1 MLHFIFSF
9 HDQNKSQ
16 FIVIYIFPIPLYHFL
31 QVSRASSKT
40 NLSESSKQNVLNL
53 GQSQILPTETPSLA
67 HDSTTLS
74 IEKLEL
80 PVPAAFDPNKMQSDI
95 TFANQSS
102 SPQEKDEKLSFLKQ
116 SENCDLVKP
125 SSVTPDSPCQTTQDC
140 PDDQIIISSE
150 TVPTTSGSG
159 SPQLDQLLSDLEE
172 MKLKFRPETLDLPLS
187 ESSDESPEYD
197 QSPKFEDLSP
207 EDPTEDINTRR
218 VCVSSLIQLE
228 EDTYHTNV
236 SVTEPAHFQTF
247 IQDEPE
253 IASVSLDQSPETH
266 DPPLSKSSQ
275 DNDQFQDFEYLSSE
289 DPTENIDTERVA
301 VSSVIQLARDTTND
315 TNVVGTEPSHLQTS
329 VQDEPERV
337 SVCHGQS
344 PETHDTLLSESSY
357 KSPEE
362 DQIRKFVDF
371 SPEDLYPTEDI
382 DTKRVSMSSVTQ
394 LTEDTNHTNL
404 TGTVPAHFQTSI
416 QDEPEIVLDSP
427 DHTEISETSV
437 SSSLGS
443 CQGSNLSPT
452 DSLSIFESSERLCE
466 VMEPSLN
473 SSFPLKAFQ
482 SSKCTENVT
491 ETYPPETPHGV
502 ATKGQSQLPE
512 VHQVPN
518 LFEEHSTTDILK
530 SKEGLESAISSID
543 SKGLTEE
550 ISTQST
556 QYQLPTLREAPSFEA
571 TQSEDISSQSLSDLT
586 PETVTSARHF
596 SFEELMPYPSSV
608 NLETSSEEDR
618 TRASG
623 QHSEESLTPVDSE
636 CFASQPSSVKAE
648 MTSSTSDEEYSIPL
662 GYEETCS
669 PPTCHTD
676 MPPEYSEVVNS
687 GVNSPTFEYSDPEPY
702 FDCKQAA
709 SDSSETEP
717 DEPEPSTR
725 ARVLEKVNRRVLL
738 SSGSEDYED
747 APFVHEPLYNLRE
760 EDEDSDEEFTL
771 CEASKPPSVCEVG
784 AYDDTDKYL
793 TRVR

>member
-1 MLHFIFSF
+1 MTKINHNSLLFIF
-9 HDQNKSQ
+9 
-16 FIVIYIFPIPLYHFL
+16 FPIPLYHFL

-40 NLSESSKQNVLNL
+40 NLSESSKQKNVNL
-53 GQSQILPTETPSLA
+53 GQSQVFPTETTSLA

-80 PVPAAFDPNKMQSDI
+80 PVPAAFDPSKMQSEI

-150 TVPTTSGSG
+150 SVPTTSGSG

-197 QSPKFEDLSP
+197 QSPEFEDLSP

-218 VCVSSLIQLE
+218 VCVSSLIQLA

-236 SVTEPAHFQTF
+236 SVTEPAHFQTS

-253 IASVSLDQSPETH
+253 IVSVSLDQSPETH

-275 DNDQFQDFEYLSSE
+275 DKDQLQDFEYLSSE
-289 DPTENIDTERVA
+289 DPTENIDTHRVA
-301 VSSVIQLARDTTND
+301 VSSVIQLANNTTND
-315 TNVVGTEPSHLQTS
+315 TNVVGTEPSHFQTS
-329 VQDEPERV
+329 IQDGPERV
-337 SVCHGQS
+337 SVSHGQS
-344 PETHDTLLSESSY
+344 PETHDTLLSESSD

-382 DTKRVSMSSVTQ
+382 DTKRASMSSVTQ
-394 LTEDTNHTNL
+394 LTEDTNHTNV

-416 QDEPEIVLDSP
+416 QVEPEIVLDS
-427 DHTEISETSV
+427 ET
-437 SSSLGS
+437 SLGS
-443 CQGSNLSPT
+443 CQDSNLSPT

-482 SSKCTENVT
+482 SSKYTENAT
-491 ETYPPETPHGV
+491 ETYPPESSHGV
-502 ATKGQSQLPE
+502 ATKGQSDIPE

-518 LFEEHSTTDILK
+518 LFEEHSTTDILQ
-530 SKEGLESAISSID
+530 SKEELESAISSID

-556 QYQLPTLREAPSFEA
+556 QYQLPSLREAPSFEA
-571 TQSEDISSQSLSDLT
+571 TQSEDMSSQSLSDLT

-669 PPTCHTD
+669 PTTCHTD

-709 SDSSETEP
+709 SDFSETES

-725 ARVLEKVNRRVLL
+725 GRVLKKVNQRFLL

-760 EDEDSDEEFTL
+760 ENEDSDEEFTL
-771 CEASKPPSVCEVG
+771 CEASQPPSLCELG

>member
-1 MLHFIFSF
+1 MLHFIISF
-9 HDQNKSQ
+9 HDQKKNHNSLL
-16 FIVIYIFPIPLYHFL
+16 FIFFPTPLYHFL

-40 NLSESSKQNVLNL
+40 NLSESSKQKNVNL
-53 GQSQILPTETPSLA
+53 GQSQVFPTEMPALA
-67 HDSTTLS
+67 HDSTTPS
-74 IEKLEL
+74 IEQLEL
-80 PVPAAFDPNKMQSDI
+80 AIPAAFDPRKMQSEI

-125 SSVTPDSPCQTTQDC
+125 SSVTPDSPCETTQDC

-150 TVPTTSGSG
+150 SVPTTSGSG

-187 ESSDESPEYD
+187 ESSDESPEYE
-197 QSPKFEDLSP
+197 QSPEFEDLSP
-207 EDPTEDINTRR
+207 EDPTEDIDTRR
-218 VCVSSLIQLE
+218 VSVSSLIQLA
-228 EDTYHTNV
+228 EDKNQTNV
-236 SVTEPAHFQTF
+236 SVTEPAHFQTS

-253 IASVSLDQSPETH
+253 IVSVSLDQSPETH
-266 DPPLSKSSQ
+266 DPPLSKSSDESQ
-275 DNDQFQDFEYLSSE
+275 EHDHFQDFGDLSSE
-289 DPTENIDTERVA
+289 ALTENIDTQRVA
-301 VSSVIQLARDTTND
+301 VSSVIQLVNNSTSD
-315 TNVVGTEPSHLQTS
+315 TNVAGTEPSPQ
-329 VQDEPERV
+329 RV
-337 SVCHGQS
+337 SVSPSQS
-344 PETHDTLLSESSY
+344 PAIHDTLLTESSDE
-357 KSPEE
+357 SPED

-371 SPEDLYPTEDI
+371 SPEDLNPAEDI
-382 DTKRVSMSSVTQ
+382 DTKRVSMSVKQ
-394 LTEDTNHTNL
+394 LTEDTNYTNV

-416 QDEPEIVLDSP
+416 QDEPEIVLDSL
-427 DHTEISETSV
+427 DHTKTSETSV
-437 SSSLGS
+437 PSSLGS
-443 CQGSNLSPT
+443 CQ
-452 DSLSIFESSERLCE
+452 DSHLFSS
-466 VMEPSLN
+466 
-473 SSFPLKAFQ
+473 
-482 SSKCTENVT
+482 
-491 ETYPPETPHGV
+491 HGV
-502 ATKGQSQLPE
+502 ATKGQSDIPE
-512 VHQVPN
+512 VHQANP
-518 LFEEHSTTDILK
+518 FEEDSTTDILQ
-530 SKEGLESAISSID
+530 SKEELQPAISSID
-543 SKGLTEE
+543 SKRLTEE

-556 QYQLPTLREAPSFEA
+556 QDQPPPLREAPSFEA
-571 TQSEDISSQSLSDLT
+571 TQSEDMSSQSLSDLT

-608 NLETSSEEDR
+608 NIETSSEEDR

-623 QHSEESLTPVDSE
+623 QQSEESLTPVDSE
-636 CFASQPSSVKAE
+636 CFASQPSSGKAE

-669 PPTCHTD
+669 PANYHTD

-709 SDSSETEP
+709 SDFSETEP

-747 APFVHEPLYNLRE
+747 ASFVHEPLYNLRE
-760 EDEDSDEEFTL
+760 ENEESDEEFTL
-771 CEASKPPSVCEVG
+771 CEASQPPSVRELG